1 MAYGVNSPFG
11 LRPYGHLI
19 SGVDNIKTNSNYK
32 INANSYSL
40 NKGDPVVYAPSSAT
54 YNYGQSAAEIM
65 LYNPTPVFAAAWAAA
80 TPLNVTT
87 ITHNSAAPSAA
98 AVATLKPA
106 ILGVFQGCSYY
117 SASGTYIEQE
127 YWVAGTQVQA
137 GTYPMATIIDDPF
150 VIWDIQLSCYTGAL
164 TATNTRFAL
173 LPCLQVQSADWP
185 NTGNATNVPTIGN
198 SAVIGSGIELMTGS
212 AIGATNNSASS
223 MATIQVWNTA
233 TGAAAAAGYADN
245 PLIANQGAIG
255 GNPWGVSTF
264 YACPSL
270 AVIARGAAATTAGD
284 ISGANEYNR
293 NPFVALNVAAPG
305 AYTQNTYASSTLGTG
320 FGATLKVLGFTP
332 NAKNVPGTYG
342 QPGNIATAGTYY
354 NTPFLNVLVT
364 INNHAKLPGLMPV
377 TVTA

>member
-11 LRPYGHLI
+11 LVPYGHLI
-19 SGVDNIKTNSNYK
+19 SGVNDIKTNSNYK

-40 NKGDPVVYAPSSAT
+40 NKGDPDVYATSSGT
-54 YNYGQSAAEIM
+54 YSYAQSAAEIM
-65 LYNPTPVFAAAWAAA
+65 LYNPTPVFAAAWAAG

-87 ITHNSAAPSAA
+87 ITHNSAAPGAA
-98 AVATLKPA
+98 AVATPKPA

-117 SASGTYIEQE
+117 APDGTYIQQE
-127 YWVAGTQVQA
+127 YWVAGTQVKA
-137 GTYPMATIIDDPF
+137 GTYPTATIIDDPF
-150 VIWDIQLSCYTGAL
+150 VIWDIQLSCYSGAL
-164 TATNTRFAL
+164 TAANTTFAL
-173 LPCLQVQSADWP
+173 LPCLQVQDGTWP
-185 NTGNATNVPTIGN
+185 DTGNATNAATIGN

-223 MATIQVWNTA
+223 MATITLN
-233 TGAAAAAGYADN
+233 GAVAGYANN
-245 PLIANQGAIG
+245 PLIANYGAAN

-270 AVIARGAAATTAGD
+270 AVIARANAATTAAD

-305 AYTQNTYASSTLGTG
+305 VYTQNTYASSTLGTG

-342 QPGNIATAGTYY
+342 QPGNARAGTYY